1 MRGPDTRRRKWPRS
15 AFGRYAAGSAVA
27 LLIATLPIVAS
38 DGATTKAAP
47 VHHYL
52 YVFPDG
58 QVDVFDADHGFRQI
72 ETILIPQARG
82 IRGVAAAAATRM
94 LFVSYGPDTD
104 AGGGHLLKYD
114 LVARRVVW
122 DRRYPFGVDS
132 MALSRD
138 GRTIFMP
145 VGELA
150 TSGSWKVVSAD
161 TGDVLATISAG
172 RGPHNTVVGQS
183 GRWVYLGP
191 RGDNYLYVANAT
203 TFRVTRRVGP
213 LVSGVRPFTLNG
225 RETLAYTTATHYLG
239 FQVGNLRT
247 GHVLYTVPVRGFSW
261 SAATFAPSA
270 PSHGIALS
278 PNEKRLAVIDGPNSY
293 VHVYDVSHVPRRAPR
308 KVADVPVSTM
318 TGNESPCLY
327 DCARDGWLEYS
338 RDGRFLYVGDA
349 GDVLDTRTWNRVAA
363 LPALRNTRKFLELWW
378 RNGSVVYAGARASTG
393 HVLGRRR

>member
-1 MRGPDTRRRKWPRS
+1 MRGRDTRRTKWPGN

-38 DGATTKAAP
+38 DGATTKAAA

-58 QVDVFDADHGFRQI
+58 QIDVFDADHDFRQI
-72 ETILIPQARG
+72 DTIRIPQARG
-82 IRGVAAAAATRM
+82 IRGVAAAAATRT
-94 LFVSYGPDTD
+94 LFVSYGPDSD

-114 LVARRVVW
+114 LGARRVVW
-122 DRRYPFGVDS
+122 DRKYAFGVDS

-150 TSGSWKVVSAD
+150 TSGNWKVISAD
-161 TGDVLATISAG
+161 TGDVVATISAG

-191 RGDNYLYVANAT
+191 RSDNYLYVANAT

-213 LVSGVRPFTLNG
+213 LVSGVRPFTVNG
-225 RETLAYTTATHYLG
+225 RETVAYTTATHYLG
-239 FQVGNLRT
+239 FQASNLKT
-247 GHVLYTVPVRGFSW
+247 GRVLYTVPVRGFSW
-261 SAATFAPSA
+261 SPSTFAPTA
-270 PSHGIALS
+270 PSHGVALS
-278 PNEKRLAVIDGPNSY
+278 PNERRLAVMDGPNSY
-293 VHVYDVSHVPRRAPR
+293 VHVYDVSRVPRRAPR

-327 DCARDGWLEYS
+327 DCARDGWLEFS

-349 GDVLDTRTWNRVAA
+349 GDILDARTWKRVAA
-363 LPALRNTRKFLELWW
+363 VPALRNTRKFLELWW
-378 RNGSVVYAGARASTG
+378 RNGAVVYAGARASTG
-393 HVLGRRR
+393 HVLGKRR